1 MIIKVVSLFSTQQL
15 SKADV
20 AWACYGVGDRLLCS
34 GQPASEPTQQHLPK
48 NTSSARSTEGRR
60 PRSCSVTMSLIR
72 KHDDIRL
79 VPLQLAADANVD
91 TVTRVNVIRDMTDTT
106 ADDDK
111 NNKETR
117 DAG

>member
-1 MIIKVVSLFSTQQL
+1 
-15 SKADV
+15 
-20 AWACYGVGDRLLCS
+20 
-34 GQPASEPTQQHLPK
+34 
-48 NTSSARSTEGRR
+48 
-60 PRSCSVTMSLIR
+60 MSLIR

-106 ADDDK
+106 ADDDDDDK

-117 DAG
+117 DTG